1 MNSSL
6 SQSQTLPPPPP
17 PAAEA
22 IASPAGSGPAAQ
34 PQLWGTF
41 SVPASILA
49 YIEHTTLSFTPAL
62 ALWVQANVHV
72 WTRDCGLL
80 FGWAC
85 RDLMGPLTLFLNA
98 AG

>member
-1 MNSSL
+1 MQSL
-6 SQSQTLPPPPP
+6 LPQV
-17 PAAEA
+17 AAEA

-49 YIEHTTLSFTPAL
+49 YIEHTTLSFTTLSFTPAL
-62 ALWVQANVHV
+62 PLWVQADVHV

-80 FGWAC
+80 FEWVC
-85 RDLMGPLTLFLNA
+85 RDLLGPFTLF
-98 AG
+98 